1 MQASAHS
8 PQADPS
14 STGRAMAAG
23 ARDIALRD
31 EHVFPVLR
39 LRPVTGET
47 SLENILRQIDAL
59 MQAPMAPAAPT
70 PDRPQQ
76 RDAKQG
82 PEPTA
87 SPPQPKPPRK
97 RDLDKAFAVRKA
109 GVGLVAG
116 VALACATLYPT
127 NAHFLTSWIASAPD
141 VEAAPAAFHPA
152 LPASEASPLAGTS
165 SRPSVSTALSTMP
178 LAAVEATPLAPPP
191 APPTGSGVTIV
202 AMPPPL
208 PAAPAAQPQLEA
220 RLMPPPAPV
229 SDPPPRSEQAKPEA
243 APSPAAAAPALQT
256 AALPPATAKSVSAT
270 PAAALAADHGPS
282 SAPPVS
288 APNTGTT
295 EPAPEQRADTGNTP
309 VDVLLERGN
318 RLLASGDIVSARQF
332 FERAQA
338 AGVPTAASRIAATYD
353 PLFLRQIGAVGV
365 KADAAQAA
373 EWYRQAANAGD
384 AEAAD
389 SLKRLL
395 HESSANA
402 PRMASSP

>member
-8 PQADPS
+8 PRADPS
-14 STGRAMAAG
+14 STGRATAAG

-31 EHVFPVLR
+31 EHVFPALR

-59 MQAPMAPAAPT
+59 MQAPMAPAAPI

-82 PEPTA
+82 SEPAA
-87 SPPQPKPPRK
+87 SPPQSKPPRK
-97 RDLDKAFAVRKA
+97 RDLGKAFAVRKA

-116 VALACATLYPT
+116 VALASATLYPT
-127 NAHFLTSWIASAPD
+127 NAHFLTSLIASAPD

-152 LPASEASPLAGTS
+152 APTSEAAPLTGTS
-165 SRPSVSTALSTMP
+165 THASANDAPPAMPS
-178 LAAVEATPLAPPP
+178 AAVEVTPLAPPP
-191 APPTGSGVTIV
+191 SAPTGSGVTIV

-208 PAAPAAQPQLEA
+208 PTASAAAPQREA
-220 RLMPPPAPV
+220 RLMPAPAV
-229 SDPPPRSEQAKPEA
+229 VGDPPPGLERATPGA
-243 APSPAAAAPALQT
+243 APSLPAATPALQT
-256 AALPPATAKSVSAT
+256 AALAPAPAKPASAT
-270 PAAALAADHGPS
+270 PADAPAPNHGPS
-282 SAPPVS
+282 SAPPVI
-288 APNTGTT
+288 APNTGST
-295 EPAPEQRADTGNTP
+295 EPAPEPRGDTGNTP

-365 KADAAQAA
+365 KADAAQAV
-373 EWYRQAANAGD
+373 EWYRQAATAGD
-384 AEAAD
+384 AEAAE

-395 HESSANA
+395 NESSANA

>member
-8 PQADPS
+8 PRADPS
-14 STGRAMAAG
+14 STGRATAAG

-39 LRPVTGET
+39 LRPVAGET

-59 MQAPMAPAAPT
+59 MQAPMAPATPI

-82 PEPTA
+82 SEAVA

-97 RDLDKAFAVRKA
+97 RDLGKAFAVRKA

-116 VALACATLYPT
+116 VALASATLYPT
-127 NAHFLTSWIASAPD
+127 NAHFLTSLIASPPD

-152 LPASEASPLAGTS
+152 APASEASPPTGTS
-165 SRPSVSTALSTMP
+165 TRRSASTQPSTMP
-178 LAAVEATPLAPPP
+178 STAVEVTPLAAPP

-208 PAAPAAQPQLEA
+208 PTASAAAPQLEA
-220 RLMPPPAPV
+220 RLTAAPTAV
-229 SDPPPRSEQAKPEA
+229 SDRPPGPEQAKPDA
-243 APSPAAAAPALQT
+243 AKPALQT
-256 AALPPATAKSVSAT
+256 AALPPAPAQPVSAT
-270 PAAALAADHGPS
+270 PAAAPAPNHRPS
-282 SAPPVS
+282 SVPPVT
-288 APNTGTT
+288 AQNTGST
-295 EPAPEQRADTGNTP
+295 EPAPEPRADTGNTP

-365 KADAAQAA
+365 KADAAQAV
-373 EWYRQAANAGD
+373 EWYRQAATAGD
-384 AEAAD
+384 VEAAE

-395 HESSANA
+395 NESGANA

>member
-8 PQADPS
+8 PRADPS
-14 STGRAMAAG
+14 STGRATAAG

-31 EHVFPVLR
+31 EHVFPALR
-39 LRPVTGET
+39 LRSVAGET

-59 MQAPMAPAAPT
+59 MQAPMAPAAPVA
-70 PDRPQQ
+70 DRPQQ

-82 PEPTA
+82 SEPAA
-87 SPPQPKPPRK
+87 SPPKPKPPRK
-97 RDLDKAFAVRKA
+97 RDLGKAFAVRKA

-116 VALACATLYPT
+116 VALASATLYPT
-127 NAHFLTSWIASAPD
+127 NAHFLTSWIASPLD

-152 LPASEASPLAGTS
+152 APATEASPLAGTS
-165 SRPSVSTALSTMP
+165 AGPSADPTPPALPST
-178 LAAVEATPLAPPP
+178 AVEATPLAAPP
-191 APPTGSGVTIV
+191 APPTGAGVTIV

-208 PAAPAAQPQLEA
+208 PVAAAAAPQVEA
-220 RLMPPPAPV
+220 RLMPAPAAA
-229 SDPPPRSEQAKPEA
+229 SDPPPRPEQVKPDA
-243 APSPAAAAPALQT
+243 ASALPVATPALQT
-256 AALPPATAKSVSAT
+256 AALPPSPAEPVSAT
-270 PAAALAADHGPS
+270 PAATPAPNHGPS
-282 SAPPVS
+282 SAPPLS
-288 APNTGTT
+288 TQNTGST
-295 EPAPEQRADTGNTP
+295 EPAPEPRADTGNTP

-395 HESSANA
+395 NGNGTTAS
-402 PRMASSP
+402 RMASSP

>member
-8 PQADPS
+8 PRANPS
-14 STGRAMAAG
+14 STGRATAAG

-31 EHVFPVLR
+31 EYVFPVLR
-39 LRPVTGET
+39 LRPVAGET

-70 PDRPQQ
+70 LDRPQQ

-82 PEPTA
+82 PEPAA
-87 SPPQPKPPRK
+87 SPPQPKPSRK
-97 RDLDKAFAVRKA
+97 RDLGKAFALRKA

-116 VALACATLYPT
+116 VALAGATLYPT
-127 NAHFLTSWIASAPD
+127 NAHFLTSWVASPLD

-152 LPASEASPLAGTS
+152 VPGTEASPLAGTS
-165 SRPSVSTALSTMP
+165 SRPSASTQPAAMPSTAVEVTP
-178 LAAVEATPLAPPP
+178 LAAPP
-191 APPTGSGVTIV
+191 APPAGSGVLIV

-208 PAAPAAQPQLEA
+208 PGASAAAPQLEA
-220 RLMPPPAPV
+220 RLTPAPAAIGAT
-229 SDPPPRSEQAKPEA
+229 PPGAAQAKPVTP
-243 APSPAAAAPALQT
+243 PSPSAATPAVQT
-256 AALPPATAKSVSAT
+256 AALPPAPAPSVSGASNH
-270 PAAALAADHGPS
+270 ALSA
-282 SAPPVS
+282 APPVTAQS
-288 APNTGTT
+288 TGST
-295 EPAPEQRADTGNTP
+295 EPAPEPRADSGTTP

-365 KADAAQAA
+365 KADAAQAV

-384 AEAAD
+384 AEAAE

-395 HESSANA
+395 NGSSATA
-402 PRMASSP
+402 SRMASSP

>member
-8 PQADPS
+8 PRIDPS
-14 STGRAMAAG
+14 STGRATAAG

-31 EHVFPVLR
+31 EHVFPALR
-39 LRPVTGET
+39 LRPVAGET

-82 PEPTA
+82 PEPAA

-97 RDLDKAFAVRKA
+97 RDPGKAFAVRKA

-127 NAHFLTSWIASAPD
+127 NAHFLTTWIASPPD
-141 VEAAPAAFHPA
+141 VEADPAAFHPGPLASDA
-152 LPASEASPLAGTS
+152 LPLTGTS
-165 SRPSVSTALSTMP
+165 SVPSASAAPSRMSS
-178 LAAVEATPLAPPP
+178 AAVEATPLAAPPL
-191 APPTGSGVTIV
+191 PPTGTGVSIV

-208 PAAPAAQPQLEA
+208 PAAPAAAPQVEA
-220 RLMPPPAPV
+220 RLMPT
-229 SDPPPRSEQAKPEA
+229 
-243 APSPAAAAPALQT
+243 PAAAADPPPEPEELKPEATRSPPAAVPALQT
-256 AALPPATAKSVSAT
+256 AALPSAPAKRV
-270 PAAALAADHGPS
+270 PAAPPEHAQPP
-282 SAPPVS
+282 APP
-288 APNTGTT
+288 AIAENAGAAG
-295 EPAPEQRADTGNTP
+295 PAPVQRPDSSDTP

-332 FERAQA
+332 FERAHA
-338 AGVPTAASRIAATYD
+338 AGVTTAASRIAATYD
-353 PLFLRQIGAVGV
+353 PVFLRQIGAVGV

-373 EWYRQAANAGD
+373 DWYRQAATAGD

-389 SLKRLL
+389 RLKQLL
-395 HESSANA
+395 SESGSSTP

>member
-8 PQADPS
+8 PRANPS
-14 STGRAMAAG
+14 SAGRATAAG

-31 EHVFPVLR
+31 EHVFPALR
-39 LRPVTGET
+39 LRAIAGET

-59 MQAPMAPAAPT
+59 QAPAAPAAPT

-82 PEPTA
+82 PEPPA
-87 SPPQPKPPRK
+87 SPAQPKPRRK
-97 RDLDKAFAVRKA
+97 QDLGKAFALRKA

-116 VALACATLYPT
+116 VALAGATLYPT
-127 NAHFLTSWIASAPD
+127 NAHFLTSWVASPLD
-141 VEAAPAAFHPA
+141 VEAAPAAFRPA
-152 LPASEASPLAGTS
+152 APATEASPLADTS
-165 SRPSVSTALSTMP
+165 SHPGASTQPSTMP
-178 LAAVEATPLAPPP
+178 STAVEVTPLAPP
-191 APPTGSGVTIV
+191 APPTGSGVSIV

-208 PAAPAAQPQLEA
+208 PGAAAAAPQLAA
-220 RLMPPPAPV
+220 RLTPPPAV
-229 SDPPPRSEQAKPEA
+229 VGDTPPGSEQAKPDA
-243 APSPAAAAPALQT
+243 APLPSAATPALQT
-256 AALPPATAKSVSAT
+256 AALSPAPAQPVSAT
-270 PAAALAADHGPS
+270 PAAAPARNHAPS

-288 APNTGTT
+288 AQNTGST
-295 EPAPEQRADTGNTP
+295 EPAPEPRADSGNTP

-365 KADAAQAA
+365 KADTAQAVA
-373 EWYRQAANAGD
+373 WYRQAANAGD
-384 AEAAD
+384 AEAAE

-395 HESSANA
+395 NGSSATA
-402 PRMASSP
+402 SRMAGSP

>member
-8 PQADPS
+8 PRANPS
-14 STGRAMAAG
+14 STGRATAAG
-23 ARDIALRD
+23 AREIALRD
-31 EHVFPVLR
+31 EHVFPALR
-39 LRPVTGET
+39 LGAVAGET

-59 MQAPMAPAAPT
+59 MQAPMAPAAPGL
-70 PDRPQQ
+70 DRPQQ

-82 PEPTA
+82 PEPAA

-97 RDLDKAFAVRKA
+97 RDLGKAFAVRKA

-116 VALACATLYPT
+116 VALASATLYPT
-127 NAHFLTSWIASAPD
+127 NAHFLTSWIASPLD
-141 VEAAPAAFHPA
+141 VEAAPAAFHPGP
-152 LPASEASPLAGTS
+152 PASDVSRLAGTS
-165 SRPSVSTALSTMP
+165 TRPSASIQPSTVPS
-178 LAAVEATPLAPPP
+178 AAVEATPLAPPP

-208 PAAPAAQPQLEA
+208 PAASAAAPQLEA
-220 RLMPPPAPV
+220 RLMPPSTAT
-229 SDPPPRSEQAKPEA
+229 SDPPPRPEQAKPDA
-243 APSPAAAAPALQT
+243 APSPSAATPAPQT
-256 AALPPATAKSVSAT
+256 AALPPTAAKPISAA
-270 PAAALAADHGPS
+270 PAPDHGPS
-282 SAPPVS
+282 SAPAPT
-288 APNTGTT
+288 APNAGST
-295 EPAPEQRADTGNTP
+295 EPTPAKRADIGNAP

-365 KADAAQAA
+365 KADAAQAV
-373 EWYRQAANAGD
+373 EWYRQAATAGD
-384 AEAAD
+384 AEAAE

-395 HESSANA
+395 NESSAA
-402 PRMASSP
+402 GSRMASSP

>member
-8 PQADPS
+8 PRADPS
-14 STGRAMAAG
+14 STGRATAAG

-31 EHVFPVLR
+31 EPVFPALR
-39 LRPVTGET
+39 LRPVAGET

-70 PDRPQQ
+70 ADRPQQ

-82 PEPTA
+82 PEPAT

-97 RDLDKAFAVRKA
+97 RDPGKAFAARKA

-152 LPASEASPLAGTS
+152 PPASEASPLAGTS
-165 SRPSVSTALSTMP
+165 SRQSASTAPSTMP
-178 LAAVEATPLAPPP
+178 STAVEVTPLAAPP

-208 PAAPAAQPQLEA
+208 PAAPAAAPQLEA
-220 RLMPPPAPV
+220 RLMPAPAAV

-256 AALPPATAKSVSAT
+256 AALPPAPAKPVSAT
-270 PAAALAADHGPS
+270 PAAAPAADRGPS
-282 SAPPVS
+282 SVPPVS
-288 APNTGTT
+288 AQNTGTT

-373 EWYRQAANAGD
+373 EWYRQAASAGD